1 MQSPSRYTIPRRL
14 SAAQLVIANT
24 LANPD
29 IQERVAARGYT
40 AGEMAEGQRLWNAAS
55 QAVDAQA
62 AAAGAQR
69 LATERAHLAEQ
80 RARASYQALVQ
91 TVRAV
96 FPPQSA
102 QRKALDIAGPTP
114 DTTAAFISAATTL
127 LNNALGIPEI
137 TAVLARYGY
146 DAATLQADRDVI
158 LAYQQAVHAQALAMS
173 AAKQATR
180 VQVEAL
186 EALHRWVAQYLKIAK
201 IALRSQPELLKA
213 LGVTPPNGR
222 AAQRKLQEE
231 AEEYQPPVPSM

>member
-1 MQSPSRYTIPRRL
+1 MPTASKYTIPGQL
-14 SAAQLVIANT
+14 GAAQLVIANT
-24 LANPD
+24 LAHPD

-40 AGEMAEGQRLWNAAS
+40 AGEMAEGQRLCAAAS

-69 LATERAHLAEQ
+69 LATEQAHLVEQ

-102 QRKALDIAGPTP
+102 QRKALDVAGPMP
-114 DTTAAFISAATTL
+114 ETTAVFTAAATTL
-127 LNNALGIPEI
+127 LNNALGVPEI
-137 TAVLARYGY
+137 AAVLAKYGY
-146 DAATLQADRDVI
+146 DEPTLRAERDAI
-158 LAYQQAVHAQALAMS
+158 LAYQQAMQAQALAMS

-180 VQVEAL
+180 AQIEAL
-186 EALHRWVAQYLKIAK
+186 AALQRWLAQYLKIAR

-213 LGVTPPNGR
+213 LGITPPGGR
-222 AAQRKLQEE
+222 ATAQRKSQV
-231 AEEYQPPVPSM
+231 AGAKGS